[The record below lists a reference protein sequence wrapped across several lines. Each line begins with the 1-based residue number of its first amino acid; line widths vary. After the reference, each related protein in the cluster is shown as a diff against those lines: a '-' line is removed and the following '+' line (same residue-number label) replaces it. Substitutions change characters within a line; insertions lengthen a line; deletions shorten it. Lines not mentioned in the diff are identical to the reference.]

1 MFQRIIVVCT
11 GNICRSPI
19 AEGLLRSRLVE
30 TGISVSSAGIAALVG
45 HAADPFAQQVM
56 QEHGYDIS
64 AHRAQQATQALL
76 TSMDLILTLDQS
88 HSEWI
93 RLRFPQLQGR
103 TYKLGRWSNNIDVA
117 DPYGRPEAAFEQS
130 FAEISQY
137 TDEWLKRIPATGM

>member
-11 GNICRSPI
+11 GNICRSPM
-19 AEGLLRSRLVE
+19 AEALLRSRLVE
-30 TGISVSSAGIAALVG
+30 TGISVCSAGIAALVG
-45 HAADPFAQQVM
+45 EAAEPFAQLIM

-88 HSEWI
+88 HNEWI

-103 TYKLGRWSNNIDVA
+103 TYKLGRWSNNADVA
-117 DPYGRPEAAFEQS
+117 DPYRLPKTAFERS
-130 FAEISQY
+130 FLEISRY
-137 TDEWLKRIPATGM
+137 TDEWVKRIQSA